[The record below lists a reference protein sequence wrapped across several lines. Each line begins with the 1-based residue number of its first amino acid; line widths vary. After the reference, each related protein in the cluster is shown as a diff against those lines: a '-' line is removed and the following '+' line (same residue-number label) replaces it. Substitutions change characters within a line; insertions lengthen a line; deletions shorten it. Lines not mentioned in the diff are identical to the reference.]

1 MRRYPSWV
9 YPVLGLALA
18 CLAILAW
25 LAPVQRSRTS
35 HGNGS
40 PTPEKSVP
48 LELVTPHLSNADARI
63 NEAVHNHFLPVR
75 ALLNRGRSN
84 TDKFAKLAL
93 GWSSKWRIATDAIP
107 FTKGGS
113 NERYLKEQ
121 FELHVLN
128 GEELQRAIEQCVNE
142 FIAEVHSIESKML
155 VDLQA
160 DVQGFSREH
169 QLAKLDS
176 KEIQSMF
183 DQAISNAMQVASS
196 DLQSNISSQLVSI
209 VVGEVLTQV
218 AIRLGV
224 SAGIL
229 GTGAASSWATLGIGL
244 VVGIVIDQIVMTIW
258 NSWSDPEGKLV
269 DSLNQQLDLM
279 QRIICDGDQD
289 TKGLAQHFAEI
300 ANSRSSLRRKA
311 VLGIYGIDGL
321 SN

>member
-1 MRRYPSWV
+1 MRRYPSWI
-9 YPVLGLALA
+9 YPVLGLALV
-18 CLAILAW
+18 CLAILVW
-25 LAPVQRSRTS
+25 LAPAQRTRTS

-40 PTPEKSVP
+40 PTPKKSVP
-48 LELVTPHLSNADARI
+48 LELVSPHLSNADARI
-63 NEAVHNHFLPVR
+63 NEAVLNHFLPVR

-128 GEELQRAIEQCVNE
+128 SEELQRAIEQCVNE

-169 QLAKLDS
+169 QLANLDA

-183 DQAISNAMQVASS
+183 DQAISNAMQMASS

-269 DSLNQQLDLM
+269 ESLNQQLDLM

-311 VLGIYGIDGL
+311 VLEIYGIDGL

>member
-113 NERYLKEQ
+113 NEKYLKEQ

-183 DQAISNAMQVASS
+183 DQAISRPCLSELECLLL
-196 DLQSNISSQLVSI
+196 DIFFISHKLFYY
-209 VVGEVLTQV
+209 
-218 AIRLGV
+218 
-224 SAGIL
+224 
-229 GTGAASSWATLGIGL
+229 TLH
-244 VVGIVIDQIVMTIW
+244 TY
-258 NSWSDPEGKLV
+258 
-269 DSLNQQLDLM
+269 
-279 QRIICDGDQD
+279 QRIVNKVIWSRFQTFIC
-289 TKGLAQHFAEI
+289 
-300 ANSRSSLRRKA
+300 
-311 VLGIYGIDGL
+311 VC
-321 SN
+321 

>member
-1 MRRYPSWV
+1 MQRYPSWV
-9 YPVLGLALA
+9 FPVAGLAVV
-18 CLAILAW
+18 CLATLVW
-25 LAPVQRSRTS
+25 FAPTKRSSTS
-35 HGNGS
+35 LSKGS
-40 PTPEKSVP
+40 PNQKLFVP
-48 LELVTPHLSNADARI
+48 LEIVSPHLLNADSRI
-63 NEAVHNHFLPVR
+63 NDAVTNHFLPVQ

-113 NERYLKEQ
+113 NEKYLKDQ
-121 FELHVLN
+121 FELQILN
-128 GEELQRAIEQCVNE
+128 GAELQRAIEQCVNE
-142 FIAEVHSIESKML
+142 FIAEVRSIESKML

-169 QLAKLDS
+169 QLAELDA

-196 DLQSNISSQLVSI
+196 DLQSNISSQLVSL

-218 AIRLGV
+218 AVRLGV

-244 VVGIVIDQIVMTIW
+244 IVGIVIDQIVMTIW

-269 DSLNQQLDLM
+269 ESLNQQLDLM
-279 QRIICDGDQD
+279 QRIICEGDQD

-300 ANSRSSLRRKA
+300 ANSRSLLRRKA
-311 VLGIYGIDGL
+311 VLEIYGIEGD
-321 SN
+321 

>member
-1 MRRYPSWV
+1 MRRYPSWF
-9 YPVLGLALA
+9 YPVMGLASI
-18 CLAILAW
+18 CLVILIW

-35 HGNGS
+35 QGKGS
-40 PTPEKSVP
+40 PTPEKPVP
-48 LELVTPHLSNADARI
+48 LELVTPHLSNADSRI
-63 NEAVHNHFLPVR
+63 NEAVLNHFLPVR

-113 NERYLKEQ
+113 NEKYLKEQ

-155 VDLQA
+155 VDLLA

-169 QLAKLDS
+169 QLANLDA

-196 DLQSNISSQLVSI
+196 DLRSNISSQLVSI

-269 DSLNQQLDLM
+269 ESLNQQLDLM

-300 ANSRSSLRRKA
+300 ANSRSLLRRKA
-311 VLGIYGIDGL
+311 VLEIYGID
-321 SN
+321 

>member
-9 YPVLGLALA
+9 YPVLGLAMV
-18 CLAILAW
+18 CLAVLVW

-35 HGNGS
+35 QGNGS
-40 PTPEKSVP
+40 PAPEKSVP
-48 LELVTPHLSNADARI
+48 LELVTPHLSNADSRI
-63 NEAVHNHFLPVR
+63 NEAVLNHFLPVR

-113 NERYLKEQ
+113 NEKYLKEQ

-142 FIAEVHSIESKML
+142 FIAEVHSIESNML

-169 QLAKLDS
+169 QLAKLDA

-218 AIRLGV
+218 AVRLGV

-229 GTGAASSWATLGIGL
+229 GTGAASGWATLGIGL

-311 VLGIYGIDGL
+311 VLEIYGI
-321 SN
+321 N

>member
-9 YPVLGLALA
+9 YPVLGLALV
-18 CLAILAW
+18 CLAILVW

-35 HGNGS
+35 QGNGS
-40 PTPEKSVP
+40 PIPEKSVP
-48 LELVTPHLSNADARI
+48 LELVTPHLSNADSRI
-63 NEAVHNHFLPVR
+63 NEAVRNHFLPVR

-113 NERYLKEQ
+113 NEKYLKEQ

-128 GEELQRAIEQCVNE
+128 GAELQRAIEQCVNE

-169 QLAKLDS
+169 QLAKLDRQ
-176 KEIQSMF
+176 EIQSMF

-269 DSLNQQLDLM
+269 ESLNQQLDLM

-311 VLGIYGIDGL
+311 VLEIYGIDGL

>member
-1 MRRYPSWV
+1 MQRYPSWV
-9 YPVLGLALA
+9 FPVAGLAVV
-18 CLAILAW
+18 CLATLVW
-25 LAPVQRSRTS
+25 FAPTKRSS
-35 HGNGS
+35 NSLSKGS
-40 PTPEKSVP
+40 PNQKRFVP
-48 LELVTPHLSNADARI
+48 LEIVSPHLSNADSRI
-63 NEAVHNHFLPVR
+63 NDAVTNHFLPVR

-113 NERYLKEQ
+113 NEKYLKDQ
-121 FELHVLN
+121 FELHILN
-128 GEELQRAIEQCVNE
+128 GAELQRAIEQCVNE
-142 FIAEVHSIESKML
+142 FIAEVRSIESKML

-169 QLAKLDS
+169 QLAELDA

-196 DLQSNISSQLVSI
+196 DLQSNISSQLVSL

-218 AIRLGV
+218 AVRLGV

-229 GTGAASSWATLGIGL
+229 GTGAAASWATLGIGL

-269 DSLNQQLDLM
+269 ESLNQQLDLM
-279 QRIICDGDQD
+279 QRIICEGDQD

-300 ANSRSSLRRKA
+300 ANSRSLLRRKA
-311 VLGIYGIDGL
+311 VLEIYGIEGD
-321 SN
+321 